1 MIDIHKFVAC
11 PCESY
16 GKGDEQSEEIDE
28 MESSITRT
36 ERYGSVTPMLLF
48 IVDGCFGFSLVV

>member
-1 MIDIHKFVAC
+1 MIDSHNFVAC

-16 GKGDEQSEEIDE
+16 GKGDEQSEEIDK

-36 ERYGSVTPMLLF
+36 ERVWERNSH
-48 IVDGCFGFSLVV
+48 VVVHS